1 MLISIRV
8 LKYQSVYKIITK
20 WKSGNMSNN
29 TNTSKRDRKQRF
41 FAIIAMIII
50 VAMLASLLL
59 AGLTGCGYQTA
70 SSSDYVDRTS
80 FYFDTVINVR
90 IYDKQDESILDGCME
105 LAAYYDNLL
114 SASKEDSDIWKIN
127 NSAGAPVKVSPETI
141 SLLDTALYYAK
152 LTDGAFNPA
161 LYSVISLWDFTSDDE
176 KDHVVPGDADIQKAL
191 EHTDYN
197 TIIVDKDNS
206 IVTLTDPD
214 VKIELGAIAK
224 GFIADKLKEYLVQQG
239 VRSAI
244 INLGGNALLV
254 GSKPDNTSFT
264 VGVEKPFG
272 NAGDYVTTVSTV
284 DKSVVT
290 SGVYERYFKID
301 DTIYHH
307 ILDPKTGYPVN
318 NGLYSVTIL
327 SDNSVDGDALST
339 ACFVLGPSKGMELI
353 ESLDSVEA
361 AFVYSDYSVTYS
373 SGLTK

>member
-8 LKYQSVYKIITK
+8 LKYQSVYKNITK
-20 WKSGNMSNN
+20 WKLGNMSNN

-141 SLLDTALYYAK
+141 SLLDTALYYAN

-197 TIIVDKDNS
+197 TIVIDKDNS

-239 VRSAI
+239 VQSAI

-290 SGVYERYFKID
+290 SGVYERYFKIG

-327 SDNSVDGDALST
+327 SDNSVDGAALST
-339 ACFVLGPSKGMELI
+339 ACFVLGPSKGMALI

-361 AFVYSDYSVTYS
+361 AFVYSDYSITYS